1 MHIPSC
7 VHIMEWREDAHL
19 LSPCAGEKSGTFI
32 VSRGKRDALLFEK
45 KHPER
50 PSETVPRWP
59 KEKSLLDFTLSLDTW
74 ICISAPHLSPVPKTS
89 VEAFMLLRKSFNGY
103 SPG

>member
-7 VHIMEWREDAHL
+7 VHIVEWREDAHL

-32 VSRGKRDALLFEK
+32 VSRGKSDALLFEK

-50 PSETVPRWP
+50 PSETVPR
-59 KEKSLLDFTLSLDTW
+59 
-74 ICISAPHLSPVPKTS
+74 
-89 VEAFMLLRKSFNGY
+89 
-103 SPG
+103 